1 MPRTT
6 FIALVILFTL
16 FSIPGF
22 SQNPLFCTANA
33 TPLTVRIEGLAEKMG
48 DIVLNCSGGTPGAV
62 ITGNLSISL
71 SVPVT
76 NRLTPGTASDIV
88 VTADTGSGP
97 VPLSFTAQQIAPQT
111 VSLNGLSFT
120 TPTSGS
126 VILRIDN
133 LRGNAT
139 NMATGQFVV
148 ALLAF
153 NGLSTIAINNNNPI
167 VGVPQRGLL
176 SNASS
181 TTIRCVGSPVPST
194 ISMTNLFTAGTH
206 FESTRLTEG
215 FATAFQARGPLEN
228 NGTRFLIKYT
238 SLPAGV
244 TLFVPDMIAGS
255 DALQPTA
262 GGDLGTP
269 QALGKYTPG
278 SNTLL
283 LERVPGA
290 DITGNGGIPSS
301 TSFDSAA
308 QLTVSGGTAYVVYEV
323 VDSNPTV
330 QESAQ
335 FPTFVGLASTGAT
348 PGVAQE
354 SISFAPVSVDAS
366 ANSSAP
372 IPRFIAVLPPSDCAL
387 LADCNASY
395 FPALFVPSPGSIQ
408 FTAIQGGLPLGLPG
422 YIAVQNVN
430 RNQSV
435 LNWTASVKYQSG
447 ADWLVLSPT
456 FGLNNG
462 TVRVD
467 ARPQKLAPGTYSAQV
482 LIDAGVAGN
491 KLIPVT
497 LQVNALPPVNPQPAP
512 PVVTPPAVTP
522 PAPSPTVTPGVT
534 SVTNGA
540 NFLPGPVVAGSI
552 ATIKGT
558 KFTGKSLAVTFDGV
572 SATILYSNDT
582 QINLQVPESLG
593 TKASAQVVVTV
604 DGVSSPA
611 ATVPLTALAPAIFAN
626 GILNE
631 DSSGNNATR
640 GALAGS
646 VVQIFLTGLATPA
659 GTVLVKIHDREDL
672 VPVYAGT
679 APGLPGVQQVNVVI
693 PADLPAMMT
702 EALVCGLNA
711 AGSKVCSAPAPLA
724 LTVAE

>member
-1 MPRTT
+1 M
-6 FIALVILFTL
+6 
-16 FSIPGF
+16 
-22 SQNPLFCTANA
+22 
-33 TPLTVRIEGLAEKMG
+33 
-48 DIVLNCSGGTPGAV
+48 
-62 ITGNLSISL
+62 
-71 SVPVT
+71 
-76 NRLTPGTASDIV
+76 
-88 VTADTGSGP
+88 
-97 VPLSFTAQQIAPQT
+97 
-111 VSLNGLSFT
+111 
-120 TPTSGS
+120 
-126 VILRIDN
+126 
-133 LRGNAT
+133 T
-139 NMATGQFVV
+139 NM
-148 ALLAF
+148 L
-153 NGLSTIAINNNNPI
+153 
-167 VGVPQRGLL
+167 
-176 SNASS
+176 
-181 TTIRCVGSPVPST
+181 
-194 ISMTNLFTAGTH
+194 TAGTH

-215 FATAFQARGPLEN
+215 FATAFQPRGPLES

-255 DALQPTA
+255 DALQATA
-262 GGDLGTP
+262 GGDLGAP

-283 LERVPGA
+283 LARVPGA
-290 DITGNGGIPSS
+290 DITGNGGIPST

-308 QLTVSGGTAYVVYEV
+308 QLIVSGGTAYAVYEV
-323 VDSNPTV
+323 LDSNPTV

-335 FPTFVGLASTGAT
+335 FPTFVVLASTGAA

-354 SISFAPVSVDAS
+354 SISFAPVSTDTG

-372 IPRFIAVLPPSDCAL
+372 IPRFIATLPPSDCAL
-387 LADCNASY
+387 LGDCNAAY

-408 FTAIQGGLPLGLPG
+408 FTAIQGGLALGLPG

-430 RNQSV
+430 KNQSI
-435 LNWTASVKYQSG
+435 LNWTASVKYQIG
-447 ADWLVLSPT
+447 ADWLVLSPS

-467 ARPQKLAPGTYSAQV
+467 ATPRKLAPGTYTAQV
-482 LIDAGVAGN
+482 LIDAGVAGS

-497 LQVNALPPVNPQPAP
+497 LQVNALPPVTPQPAP
-512 PVVTPPAVTP
+512 PIVTP
-522 PAPSPTVTPGVT
+522 PAPAVTPGVI
-534 SVTNGA
+534 SITNGA

-558 KFTGKSLAVTFDGV
+558 RFTGKSLAVTFDGV
-572 SATILYSNDT
+572 AATILYSNDT

-611 ATVPLTALAPAIFAN
+611 MTVPLAAVAPAIFAN

-631 DSSGNNATR
+631 DSSGNNATS
-640 GALAGS
+640 GARVGS
-646 VVQIFLTGLATPA
+646 IVQIFLTGLASPA

-672 VPVYAGT
+672 APLYAGP

-693 PADLPAMMT
+693 PGDLPAMMT

-711 AGSKVCSAPAPLA
+711 AGAKVCSAPAPLA
-724 LTVAE
+724 LTAAE